1 MARSLQPF
9 GLVYF
14 LTLGTVFSPPTFT
27 TTRVFVKVAPN
38 ETPQQRGRGVWLTP
52 CFGELPVLKL
62 SLSIAMLLSVRT
74 RPPKELDPHPIL
86 AEATTGSGGVLIRDT
101 KSEMVSSLCQTGRA
115 LLRADPQE
123 SQRDTHNTVAQIKGN
138 QGISPS

>member
-1 MARSLQPF
+1 MADSLLWRTTGAQA
-9 GLVYF
+9 VAIHCY
-14 LTLGTVFSPPTFT
+14 VAECADAPTE
-27 TTRVFVKVAPN
+27 RA
-38 ETPQQRGRGVWLTP
+38 R
-52 CFGELPVLKL
+52 
-62 SLSIAMLLSVRT
+62 
-74 RPPKELDPHPIL
+74 PHPIL

-101 KSEMVSSLCQTGRA
+101 KSEMVSSLCQPGRA